1 MDSLSF
7 QLTMNALSFFAM
19 NGNPLLCLEKQK
31 KVQAS
36 QEEMVL
42 AVWDLFPWWYPAV
55 CCKIEGEHIPKS
67 EYTTCLINSHPL
79 QKLIN

>member
-1 MDSLSF
+1 MMDSVSF
-7 QLTMNALSFFAM
+7 QLTMNAPSFFAM

-55 CCKIEGEHIPKS
+55 CCKIKSEHITK
-67 EYTTCLINSHPL
+67 YTTCLFNNHSL